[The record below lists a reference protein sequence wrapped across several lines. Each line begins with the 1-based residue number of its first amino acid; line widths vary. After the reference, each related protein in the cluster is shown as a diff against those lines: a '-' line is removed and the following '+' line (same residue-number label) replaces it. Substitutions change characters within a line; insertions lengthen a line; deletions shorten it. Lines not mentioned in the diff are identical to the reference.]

1 MAELFLFFT
10 FTLFAD
16 MIKVLNLNTLINMNH
31 IRTLSEF
38 NGIRTYNH
46 IFRKRTLKHLVKLAN
61 IFGVLTA
68 CFCHV
73 TYAYSRNLYSEIV

>member
-1 MAELFLFFT
+1 MADLFLFFT

-16 MIKVLNLNTLINMNH
+16 MIKVLNLNTLIIDYILINMNH

-46 IFRKRTLKHLVKLAN
+46 LFRKQTLKHLVKLASTHM
-61 IFGVLTA
+61 V
-68 CFCHV
+68 
-73 TYAYSRNLYSEIV
+73 Y